1 MCMISY
7 IHDST
12 SVSSTTSMTV
22 PVPDLQH
29 QRLYLCQIYN
39 INDCTCARF
48 TTYMTVRTSVWLTTY
63 WETLS
68 WRIQPKYRLDE
79 KSEKGQ
85 RKNFKN
91 ATPPKKYQKK
101 NLHKN
106 KQIIYNFSLLMRSI
120 HEFIDLWEYIDLILI
135 LGLIIDW
142 SQKTSIVWL

>member
-29 QRLYLCQIYN
+29 QWLYLCQIYN
-39 INDCTCARF
+39 IHDCTYLCLINNILRNLVLKDS
-48 TTYMTVRTSVWLTTY
+48 TQVQIG
-63 WETLS
+63 WEKWKRSKKKLLKCHPP
-68 WRIQPKYRLDE
+68 PK
-79 KSEKGQ
+79 
-85 RKNFKN
+85 
-91 ATPPKKYQKK
+91 KKYQKK
-101 NLHKN
+101 KLHKN

-120 HEFIDLWEYIDLILI
+120 HEFIDLWEYIDLIVI

>member
-1 MCMISY
+1 M
-7 IHDST
+7 
-12 SVSSTTSMTV
+12 
-22 PVPDLQH
+22 
-29 QRLYLCQIYN
+29 QIYN

-91 ATPPKKYQKK
+91 ATTPQKK
-101 NLHKN
+101 NTKKKPAQ
-106 KQIIYNFSLLMRSI
+106 KQT
-120 HEFIDLWEYIDLILI
+120 DYI
-135 LGLIIDW
+135 
-142 SQKTSIVWL
+142 QF